1 MQSEIPVYAWRPFDV
16 AQDRLGAINL
26 LKVVLLNI
34 SKVRIYAFS
43 ETVLRKNGPFG
54 AVESSREAVVL

>member
-1 MQSEIPVYAWRPFDV
+1 MNPFGIMQSETPVRAWRPFDV

-34 SKVRIYAFS
+34 SKV
-43 ETVLRKNGPFG
+43 N
-54 AVESSREAVVL
+54 

>member
-1 MQSEIPVYAWRPFDV
+1 LLDELPKCREAKSIRFNLV
-16 AQDRLGAINL
+16 A
-26 LKVVLLNI
+26 
-34 SKVRIYAFS
+34 RIVPLHITQTRFYAFS